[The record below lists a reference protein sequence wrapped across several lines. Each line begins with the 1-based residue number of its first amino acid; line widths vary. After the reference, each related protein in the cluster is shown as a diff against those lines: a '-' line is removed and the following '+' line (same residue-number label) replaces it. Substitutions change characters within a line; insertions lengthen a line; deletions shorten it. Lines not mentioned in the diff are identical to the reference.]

1 VEAEALQ
8 ARGLTEADL
17 VVPVEVV
24 SAQRMAEIMDGQ
36 DVILSF

>member
-1 VEAEALQ
+1 
-8 ARGLTEADL
+8 

-24 SAQRMAEIMDGQ
+24 GTRRMAEIMQDQ